1 MAFTN
6 YDSKEINCKIVYFGP
21 EGSGK
26 TENLRAIYKQTSPDG
41 SGGMLEFEDP
51 SGPTKFFDFLPV
63 SLGHYR
69 EFHIKLHL
77 FTIPSNSLYESVRS
91 VILKGVDGYVFVA
104 DARMEC
110 MSQNVT
116 ALEEAQRLLQAE
128 GYQINELAA
137 VIQYNK
143 TDLSDLIP
151 TDILRRDLN
160 PGGLADQEAVA
171 TNLVGTL
178 ETLNA
183 LGQQVLKK
191 IGAHLS
197 S

>member
-6 YDSKEINCKIVYFGP
+6 FESKEINCKIIYFGP
-21 EGSGK
+21 EGAGK

-41 SGGMLEFEDP
+41 SGGMLEFED
-51 SGPTKFFDFLPV
+51 STGPTKFFDFLPV

-77 FTIPSNSLYESVRS
+77 FTLPANTLYESVRS
-91 VILKGVDGYVFVA
+91 LILKGVDGFVFVA
-104 DARMEC
+104 DARLEC
-110 MSQNVT
+110 MAQNVT
-116 ALEEAQRLLQAE
+116 CFEETQRLLQAE
-128 GYQINELAA
+128 GYQLNDLAA

-151 TDILRRDLN
+151 TEILRRDLN
-160 PGGLADQEAVA
+160 PMGLPDHEAVA
-171 TNLVGTL
+171 KNLIGTL
-178 ETLNA
+178 ETLNL

-191 IGAHLS
+191 IGAMVA
-197 S
+197 